1 MDYKR
6 ESAIIQMKDP
16 KNILITGASSGIG
29 EAVAQLYAAPGVVLA
44 ISGRN
49 KARLEKVAKTLKDKG
64 AVVYSKVIDV
74 TDEKAMA
81 AWIADIDKK
90 APLDLVIANAGVGV
104 QQGDF
109 DTMHDAA
116 SFTIGVNV
124 GGVFNTVHPALN
136 WMKKRG
142 RGQVAI
148 VSSLAGYIGLPG
160 SPMYSASK
168 NAVRAYGEALRPAY
182 ALKGIEINVICP
194 GWVKSRITD
203 RNQYK
208 MPFFME
214 VDKAA
219 KIIVKGLAK
228 NKGRISF
235 PWQMVGLI
243 KFMTILPISW
253 GLFILAKVTMKGRS

>member
-1 MDYKR
+1 
-6 ESAIIQMKDP
+6 MKDP

-29 EAVAQLYAAPGVVLA
+29 EAVALLYAAPGVTLA

-49 KARLEKVAKTLKDKG
+49 KERLAAVAQNLKAKG
-64 AVVYSKVIDV
+64 ANVQSKVIDV

-81 AWIADIDKK
+81 AWMTQIDKK

-109 DTMHDAA
+109 EDVNEAA
-116 SFTIGVNV
+116 KFINEVNV
-124 GGVFNTVHPALN
+124 IGVFNTIHPALSR
-136 WMKKRG
+136 MKKRG

-168 NAVRAYGEALRPAY
+168 NAVRAYGEALRPVY
-182 ALKGIEINVICP
+182 ARRGIEVNVICP
-194 GWVKSRITD
+194 GWVRSRITD

-214 VDKAA
+214 VEKAA

-235 PWQMVGLI
+235 PWPMVVLI
-243 KFMTILPISW
+243 KLMAILPISW
-253 GLFILAKVTMKGRS
+253 ALAILGRVTMKGRS

>member
-1 MDYKR
+1 
-6 ESAIIQMKDP
+6 MKNP

-29 EAVAQLYAAPGVVLA
+29 EAVAKLYAAPGVTLA

-49 KARLEKVAKTLKDKG
+49 KARLDAVAKALKDKG
-64 AVVYSKVIDV
+64 ANVYAKVIDV
-74 TDEKAMA
+74 TGDKAMA

-104 QQGDF
+104 QQDDF
-109 DTMHDAA
+109 DNMHDAA
-116 SFTIGVNV
+116 RFTLEVNV
-124 GGVFNTVHPALN
+124 GGVFNTVHPALT
-136 WMKKRG
+136 WMNKRG
-142 RGQVAI
+142 RGQIAI
-148 VSSLAGYIGLPG
+148 VSSLAGCIGLPG

-182 ALKGIEINVICP
+182 EGKGIEINVICP

-219 KIIVKGLAK
+219 SIIVRGLAK

-235 PWQMVGLI
+235 PWPMAALI
-243 KFMTILPISW
+243 KTMNILPISW
-253 GLFILAKVTMKGRS
+253 ALKILGRITMKGRS